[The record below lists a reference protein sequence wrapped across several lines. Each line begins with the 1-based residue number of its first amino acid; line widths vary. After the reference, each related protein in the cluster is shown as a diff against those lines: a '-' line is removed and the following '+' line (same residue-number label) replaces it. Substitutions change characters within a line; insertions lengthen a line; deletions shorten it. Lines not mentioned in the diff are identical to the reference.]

1 MMLAI
6 TVSALLTAGALGR
19 ASQEDDEKYFYMGE
33 AMRRFGLDYTWDSH

>member
-6 TVSALLTAGALGR
+6 SALLTGWALGR